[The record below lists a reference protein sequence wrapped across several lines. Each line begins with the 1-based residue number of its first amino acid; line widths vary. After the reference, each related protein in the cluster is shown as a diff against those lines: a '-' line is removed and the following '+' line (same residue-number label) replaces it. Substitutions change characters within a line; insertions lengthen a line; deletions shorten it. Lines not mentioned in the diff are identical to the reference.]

1 MAAAVPVWSETQKLV
16 VGAGFIPPAG
26 PCGEA
31 GCAGR
36 CKHRS
41 TKRLPPCGPMRAS
54 SPTGVTAMRGS
65 RLTAVFPW
73 LCRAGVH
80 ARRTAAIQNRGVRG
94 GGRSGGMRA
103 SRPTSAR
110 WGAAVP
116 VWPETQNLFVGA
128 GFIPPAKPCGGAW
141 PPGRSPALRTGPA
154 VFGLRN
160 VPAGAVQAS
169 SRKAPP
175 APRADASIGP
185 YRGLW
190 CGKAVI
196 SRLAAVPAAGR
207 RGGFH
212 IRPGCSRRR
221 EARRD
226 EGIPPYVRP
235 DGEDQPF

>member
-1 MAAAVPVWSETQKLV
+1 MRNEELAAAVPVWPETRNLF

-94 GGRSGGMRA
+94 GGRPGGMRA

-110 WGAAVP
+110 RGAAVP
-116 VWPETQNLFVGA
+116 VWPKTQNLFVGA
-128 GFIPPAKPCGGAW
+128 GFIPPAEPCGGAW
-141 PPGRSPALRTGPA
+141 PPGRCKHRPTKRLPPRGPMRTSAPTGVAAVRGSRLTA
-154 VFGLRN
+154 VFPRLCR
-160 VPAGAVQAS
+160 AGV
-169 SRKAPP
+169 
-175 APRADASIGP
+175 
-185 YRGLW
+185 
-190 CGKAVI
+190 
-196 SRLAAVPAAGR
+196 
-207 RGGFH
+207 H
-212 IRPGCSRRR
+212 
-221 EARRD
+221 ARRTLRCR
-226 EGIPPYVRP
+226 RP
-235 DGEDQPF
+235 RRFGAERARG